1 MYDKCNTLY
10 ASLYSVELGGQEMS
24 NPSTLTSI
32 RLDSD
37 TMQGLDMLIGEAGL
51 NNRSDV
57 IRLAIQQ
64 LLHGQ
69 AQLPGMKSVRI
80 PIGRMMEQN
89 LAALYELYGTSHEQA
104 ASEGMHLYVKQKLME
119 AETEQPKLQQVVD
132 QTRDATMQ
140 RKEYH
145 Q

>member
-10 ASLYSVELGGQEMS
+10 AALYSVELGGQEMS

-32 RLDSD
+32 RLDAD
-37 TMQGLDMLIGEAGL
+37 TMQGLDMLIGDAGL
-51 NNRSDV
+51 NTRSDV

-104 ASEGMHLYVKQKLME
+104 ASEGMHLYVKQKLAE
-119 AETEQPKLQQVVD
+119 AETEQTKLQQVVD
-132 QTRDATMQ
+132 QSRDATMK

>member
-24 NPSTLTSI
+24 KPSTLTSI

-119 AETEQPKLQQVVD
+119 AETEQTKLQQVVD
-132 QTRDATMQ
+132 QTRDATMK

>member
-1 MYDKCNTLY
+1 M
-10 ASLYSVELGGQEMS
+10 
-24 NPSTLTSI
+24 TSI
-32 RLDSD
+32 RLDAD
-37 TMQGLDMLIGEAGL
+37 TMQGLDMLVGDAGL
-51 NNRSDV
+51 NTRSDV

-104 ASEGMHLYVKQKLME
+104 ASEGMHLYIKQKLAE
-119 AETEQPKLQQVVD
+119 AETEQTKLQQVVD
-132 QTRDATMQ
+132 QTRDATMK

>member
-1 MYDKCNTLY
+1 
-10 ASLYSVELGGQEMS
+10 MS

-37 TMQGLDMLIGEAGL
+37 TMQGLDMLIGESGL

-119 AETEQPKLQQVVD
+119 AETEQTKLQQVVD
-132 QTRDATMQ
+132 QTRDATMK

>member
-10 ASLYSVELGGQEMS
+10 AALHSEHIGGQEMS

-32 RLDSD
+32 RLDAD
-37 TMQGLDMLIGEAGL
+37 TMQGLDMLVGDAGL
-51 NNRSDV
+51 NTRSDV

-89 LAALYELYGTSHEQA
+89 LASLYELYGTSHEQA
-104 ASEGMHLYVKQKLME
+104 ASEGMHLYIKQKLSE
-119 AETEQPKLQQVVD
+119 AETEQKKLQEVVD
-132 QTRDATMQ
+132 QSRDATMK